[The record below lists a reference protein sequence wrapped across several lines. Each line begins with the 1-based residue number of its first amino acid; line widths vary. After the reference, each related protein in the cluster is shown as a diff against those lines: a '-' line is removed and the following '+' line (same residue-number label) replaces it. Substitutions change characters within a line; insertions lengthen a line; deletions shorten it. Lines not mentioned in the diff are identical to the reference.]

1 MKVLIAGGC
10 GFIGTNLSI
19 YLKEKKIK
27 VVSIDNLYR
36 NGSKL
41 NEQKLS
47 KFKIKNYRIDIKNLN
62 KQKLE
67 SLIL

>member
-19 YLKEKKIK
+19 FLKEKKIK

-36 NGSKL
+36 HGSKL

-47 KFKIKNYRIDIKNLN
+47 KFKIRII
-62 KQKLE
+62 E
-67 SLIL
+67 LI